1 MKQNLLK
8 LGMICLMLVFSFIAK
23 AVDIKEK
30 AIYSTD
36 FSEWKEAS
44 ATKSESKVTVKNK
57 YTKEAFDFIL
67 YNTEISSTNKQAGKL
82 GNATGGYL
90 QAPKTAETYVMTST
104 IPSITKVH
112 YMNGATGGKT
122 RGYKLEC
129 KGDGDT
135 DWVLLS
141 DTPAYPIAGTDITI
155 DVNRTNVQLRFTNL
169 DSGNYAFL
177 LKLDIYANIDMDNV
191 AEKENYTLT
200 YYNIDGSTVIG
211 TQRVT
216 EDETGSPDKPGGLSI

>member
-36 FSEWKEAS
+36 FSEWTDANA
-44 ATKSESKVTVKNK
+44 ATSESKVTVKNK

-67 YNTEISSTNKQAGKL
+67 YNTEISSTNKQTGKL

-90 QAPKTAETYVMTST
+90 QAPKTTNTYVMTSA

-141 DTPAYPIAGTDITI
+141 DTPAYPTAGTDITVN
-155 DVNRTNVQLRFTNL
+155 VNRTNVQLRFTNL
-169 DSGNYAFL
+169 DGGNYAFL
-177 LKLDIYANIDMDNV
+177 LKLDIYANVDMDNV
-191 AEKENYTLT
+191 AEKENYTL
-200 YYNIDGSTVIG
+200 II
-211 TQRVT
+211 
-216 EDETGSPDKPGGLSI
+216 

>member
-36 FSEWKEAS
+36 FSEWKNAS

-82 GNATGGYL
+82 GNVLPA
-90 QAPKTAETYVMTST
+90 V
-104 IPSITKVH
+104 I
-112 YMNGATGGKT
+112 
-122 RGYKLEC
+122 C
-129 KGDGDT
+129 KHRRQQT
-135 DWVLLS
+135 H
-141 DTPAYPIAGTDITI
+141 T
-155 DVNRTNVQLRFTNL
+155 
-169 DSGNYAFL
+169 
-177 LKLDIYANIDMDNV
+177 
-191 AEKENYTLT
+191 
-200 YYNIDGSTVIG
+200 
-211 TQRVT
+211 
-216 EDETGSPDKPGGLSI
+216 

>member
-67 YNTEISSTNKQAGKL
+67 YNTEISSTNK
-82 GNATGGYL
+82 T
-90 QAPKTAETYVMTST
+90 
-104 IPSITKVH
+104 
-112 YMNGATGGKT
+112 
-122 RGYKLEC
+122 
-129 KGDGDT
+129 
-135 DWVLLS
+135 
-141 DTPAYPIAGTDITI
+141 
-155 DVNRTNVQLRFTNL
+155 F
-169 DSGNYAFL
+169 
-177 LKLDIYANIDMDNV
+177 LKLQNSYVYGEVPRNQAIILSPNV
-191 AEKENYTLT
+191 CKQNVWQNTL
-200 YYNIDGSTVIG
+200 
-211 TQRVT
+211 
-216 EDETGSPDKPGGLSI
+216 

>member
-36 FSEWKEAS
+36 FSEWKNTS

-90 QAPKTAETYVMTST
+90 QAPKTAET
-104 IPSITKVH
+104 
-112 YMNGATGGKT
+112 
-122 RGYKLEC
+122 
-129 KGDGDT
+129 
-135 DWVLLS
+135 LS
-141 DTPAYPIAGTDITI
+141 LIHI
-155 DVNRTNVQLRFTNL
+155 
-169 DSGNYAFL
+169 
-177 LKLDIYANIDMDNV
+177 
-191 AEKENYTLT
+191 
-200 YYNIDGSTVIG
+200 
-211 TQRVT
+211 
-216 EDETGSPDKPGGLSI
+216 